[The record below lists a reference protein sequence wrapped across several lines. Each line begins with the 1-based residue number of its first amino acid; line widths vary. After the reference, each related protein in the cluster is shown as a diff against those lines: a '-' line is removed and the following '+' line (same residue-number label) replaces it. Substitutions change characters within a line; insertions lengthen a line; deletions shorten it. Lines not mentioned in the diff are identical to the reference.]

1 MQQTWKIN
9 GQVYNHSQLMEM
21 KRQGLNPRKDQILLK
36 SITNQ
41 KAEEV
46 VETPVETVVEDLPVE
61 TTEVV
66 EEVVQEVAE
75 EPVEVVEESSIAES
89 ENATDEQQSE
99 TEEEEFARLKTEK
112 AWLSPAKKERYNELK
127 AKFTS

>member
-46 VETPVETVVEDLPVE
+46 IETPETAVEDLPVE

-66 EEVVQEVAE
+66 EEVVE
-75 EPVEVVEESSIAES
+75 EPVEAAEELSVAES

>member
-46 VETPVETVVEDLPVE
+46 VETPVETVVEELPAE

-66 EEVVQEVAE
+66 EEVAE
-75 EPVEVVEESSIAES
+75 EPVEATEEPSIAE
-89 ENATDEQQSE
+89 EVADEQQSE